1 MKKVYLLLLAFTTI
15 FTINLFAAKNLY
27 LTVLKEPN
35 SVYKNQKFEVKVKA
49 LITTNDFTSLTTNFS
64 NQSNITVLNPSSPWK
79 KISNDTYENSF
90 YFKVK
95 SSNFR
100 LPLIEVKLW
109 NSSSLIDISSV
120 ETKDIRFSN
129 IGKSDDRFSKV
140 IADNIILKAYKTKQ
154 YNNQEALTIID
165 IDAVNSNLEDFNLD
179 NVVEQGVSNIKEWE
193 NIQNLVY
200 YFVTPIY
207 DKNLTFTYFNSTTN
221 SFKEVKIPLILQNE
235 LVSTQ
240 TDLNPNDS
248 TFEKYKKVASAT
260 VFIIFL
266 LLFIW
271 KRKKY
276 LIPFVL
282 ITFIFAL
289 IYNLPNEKGKIKQDS
304 FVYILPTKN
313 STVFF
318 KADKELKVEVLET
331 KGHFVKVLGIE
342 DGFIGWI
349 KEDSFEK
356 N

>member
-1 MKKVYLLLLAFTTI
+1 MKKVFLLLIALSTLFTL
-15 FTINLFAAKNLY
+15 NLSAAKNLY
-27 LTVLKEPN
+27 LNILKEPK
-35 SVYKNQKFEVKVKA
+35 SVYKNQKFEIKVKA
-49 LITTNDFTSLTTNFS
+49 LVTTNDFTSLTTNFS

-79 KISNDTYENSF
+79 KTSNDTYENSF

-95 SSNFR
+95 SQNFK
-100 LPLIEVKLW
+100 LPTIEVKLW
-109 NSSSLIDISSV
+109 NSNSLIDVTTI
-120 ETKDIRFSN
+120 ETGSINFSN

-165 IDAVNSNLEDFNLD
+165 IDAINSNLEDFNLD

-207 DKNLTFTYFNSTTN
+207 DKNITFTYFNSTTN
-221 SFKEVKIPLILQNE
+221 SFKEVKVPLILQNE

-248 TFEKYKKVASAT
+248 TFEKYKKVASAI
-260 VFIIFL
+260 VFILLF

-271 KRKKY
+271 KRKKI

-282 ITFIFAL
+282 VTFIFAL
-289 IYNLPNEKGKIKQDS
+289 IYNLPNDKGKIKTES

-318 KADKELKVEVLET
+318 KSDKELEVEVLEK
-331 KGHFVKVLGIE
+331 KGQFVKVLGIE

>member
-1 MKKVYLLLLAFTTI
+1 MKKVILLLISIVTVFAV
-15 FTINLFAAKNLY
+15 NLFAAKNLY
-27 LTVLKEPN
+27 LSILKEPT
-35 SVYKNQKFEVKVKA
+35 SVHKNQKFEVKVKA
-49 LITTNDFTSLTTNFS
+49 LVTTTDFTSLTTNFT
-64 NQSNITVLNPSSPWK
+64 NQSNITVMNPSSPWK
-79 KISNDTYENSF
+79 KVSDDTYENSF

-95 SSNFR
+95 SSNFK
-100 LPLIEVKLW
+100 LPIIEVKLW
-109 NSSSLIDISSV
+109 NSNSLIDISTI
-120 ETKDIRFSN
+120 ETGNIGFSN
-129 IGKSDDRFSKV
+129 IGKNDDRFSKV

-179 NVVEQGVSNIKEWE
+179 NVVEQGVSSIKEWE

-200 YFVTPIY
+200 YVVTPIY
-207 DKNLTFTYFNSTTN
+207 DKNLTFTYFNSLSN
-221 SFKEVKIPLILQNE
+221 SFKEVRVPLILQNE

-248 TFEKYKKVASAT
+248 TFEKYKKVAST
-260 VFIIFL
+260 IVFIFL
-266 LLFIW
+266 LILFIW

-276 LIPFVL
+276 LIPFVV

-289 IYNLPNEKGKIKQDS
+289 IYNLPNDKGKIQTDS

-318 KADKELKVEVLET
+318 KADKELEVEVLEK
-331 KGHFVKVLGIE
+331 KGQFIKVLGVE